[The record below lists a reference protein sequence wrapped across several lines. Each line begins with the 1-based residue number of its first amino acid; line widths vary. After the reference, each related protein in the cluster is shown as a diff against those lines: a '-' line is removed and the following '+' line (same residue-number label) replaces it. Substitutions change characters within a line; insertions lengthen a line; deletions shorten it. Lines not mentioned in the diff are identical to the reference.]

1 MENESINQFI
11 RDCINELETLLNEI
25 KNQKDKIY
33 PNIIFGI
40 LKLYF
45 YITGPFLF
53 IEFLGFVAKSYTIQ
67 TLPFKVLN
75 IISIIMLVILGIPSI
90 YYGQKL
96 VKRRKKYNMKWQQL
110 YQKLFVHHEEIETY
124 NDKIYI
130 DKLMNSSTYVY
141 RSTNLSKY
149 SMVMWNLYDTNNLI
163 EDGFLD
169 IDNCIEE
176 CINQICKEMNK
187 KSQTNKTKEIIKKE
201 QSNDKMQYAEY
212 LNLFEEIINEMIRKQ
227 MVLNNIPNNQALI
240 SKLKNIIDI
249 NVKSVEKLSQNTQ
262 LILELDDNTKSANT
276 LKKVKDNQEKAQS
289 IYEDIEKL
297 IFKTMEVIES
307 DDLNNEIQNNETFER
322 ILDDYQQSKF

>member
-11 RDCINELETLLNEI
+11 QNCINELEALLNEI
-25 KNQKDKIY
+25 NNQKDKIY
-33 PNIIFGI
+33 PNIIFGT

-53 IEFLGFVAKSYTIQ
+53 IEFLGFLAKSYTIQ

-75 IISIIMLVILGIPSI
+75 IISIIMLLILGITSI
-90 YYGQKL
+90 KF
-96 VKRRKKYNMKWQQL
+96 VKKRKEYNMKWQQL
-110 YQKLFVHHEEIETY
+110 YQKLFVHHEKIETY

-149 SMVMWNLYDTNNLI
+149 SMVMWNLYDTNYLI
-163 EDGFLD
+163 EEGFLD
-169 IDNCIEE
+169 IDNCIKE
-176 CINQICKEMNK
+176 CIDQICEEMNM

-201 QSNDKMQYAEY
+201 QSNDKVQYAKY
-212 LNLFEEIINEMIRKQ
+212 LNLFEEIINEMVRKQ

-249 NVKSVEKLSQNTQ
+249 NIKSIEKLSQNTQ

-297 IFKTMEVIES
+297 IFKTMDIIES
-307 DDLNNEIQNNETFER
+307 DNLNNEIQSNETFER
-322 ILDDYQQSKF
+322 ILDDYRQSKF